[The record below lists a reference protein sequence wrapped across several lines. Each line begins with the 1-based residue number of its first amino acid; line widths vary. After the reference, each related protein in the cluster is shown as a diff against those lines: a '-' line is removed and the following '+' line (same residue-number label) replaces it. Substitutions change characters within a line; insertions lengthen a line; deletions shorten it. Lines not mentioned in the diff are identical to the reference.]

1 MNWIAEGESASWLLW
16 GGNAKMV
23 RFTSIARQLASEK
36 VPRVFEDGGD
46 LL

>member
-1 MNWIAEGESASWLLW
+1 MNLIAEGELASWLLW
-16 GGNAKMV
+16 GGNAKTV
-23 RFTSIARQLASEK
+23 RFTSITRRLASEK